1 MLPPTVRRHL
11 QVAAALVAF
20 GLLFSQSAAAQ
31 GSREDDMRVTLAL
44 QKYQLATLRMDTPAI
59 VALFTPDAT
68 IAHESQTPIA
78 GRDSIRRF
86 LESFA
91 KYKMRAYTMIVTA
104 QTVAGDSATQT
115 GTYEQTV
122 RPPDGKEVHVR
133 GTFNTLWARQPDKS
147 WLLFRMRTASRP

>member
-1 MLPPTVRRHL
+1 MLPLTVRRRL
-11 QVAAALVAF
+11 QVTAVMVAF
-20 GLLFSQSAAAQ
+20 GLMYSHSVGAQ

-44 QKYQLATLRMDTPAI
+44 QKYQLATLRMDTPAV

-68 IAHESQTPIA
+68 IAHELQTPIA

-91 KYKMRAYTMIVTA
+91 KYKMRAYTMIVTSKF
-104 QTVAGDSATQT
+104 VVGDSATQT

-133 GTFNTLWARQPDKS
+133 GTFNAVWARQSDKR
-147 WLLFRMRTASRP
+147 WLLSRLRTASRP